1 MKKSRVF
8 TSPNNFAGIG
18 FNQLR
23 SWISAKSAT
32 GLPLTLFVLIYPM
45 AIGSL
50 QQTFSGYEIPLPS
63 WLWDLLLGVGVAAV
77 LLFARIFLT
86 RQTLLTN
93 LSIWVFA
100 ALFGA
105 SLPILVSMPLGGAAE
120 SVVFGIPI
128 SALSL
133 FGLQLFFTL
142 AAGALN
148 DYRASNKELLQIAA
162 ELEIRREGLNTELA
176 KRQRDLA
183 EQILS
188 EVEPRISTIQD
199 LLRNADSKRASNEI
213 LYLID
218 NLVRPLSQGLSIS
231 TGVETETVV
240 SVRVKPSLSALR
252 RRFVRKLSL
261 SSIFTP
267 HLHVIFALSFFAAS
281 MSLAAGLNG
290 VVYLFGFLVLQV
302 VVYALISRLLG
313 EMRLQHW
320 ILLIS
325 NLAVAGAANILFVAG
340 SKAAGLADPEG
351 LIAFVGLG
359 VFLVFFAAGYVS
371 IYSAAKQAANQEIR
385 HATERLAYLVGE
397 LQLRTASLKKQ
408 FALDL
413 HGDLQAKLQAALVRL
428 ERSASSDPAV
438 VDQVLKDLG
447 SATGGLQNPNAK
459 AVGFEDIFVLP
470 ELWDG
475 ICEVTIEI
483 SENAKAKLSSNS
495 GQTAVVLEI
504 VRERIIN
511 AVKHSS
517 AEEIDISIRLEGDEL
532 VISSRNEDLGVGLNL
547 GNQQGGGSK
556 LLDEVCRSWKLDFD
570 GGDLVF
576 EARLAA

>member
-8 TSPNNFAGIG
+8 GSPNNFAGIG

-77 LLFARIFLT
+77 LLFARLFLT

-148 DYRASNKELLQIAA
+148 DYRASNKKLLQIAA

-199 LLRNADSKRASNEI
+199 LLRKADSKQASNEI

-231 TGVETETVV
+231 TGAETETVV

-252 RRFVRKLSL
+252 RRFVRKLSV

-267 HLHVIFALSFFAAS
+267 HLHVIFVLSFFSAS
-281 MSLAAGLNG
+281 MSLAAGLSG

-320 ILLIS
+320 VLLIS
-325 NLAVAGAANILFVAG
+325 NLAVAAAAKMLFVAG
-340 SKAAGLADPEG
+340 SKVAGLADPEG

-385 HATERLAYLVGE
+385 QATERLAYLVGE

-428 ERSASSDPAV
+428 ERSASNYPAV

-459 AVGFEDIFVLP
+459 AVGFQDIFVLP

-547 GNQQGGGSK
+547 GNQRGGGSK

-570 GGDLVF
+570 GGDVVF
-576 EARLAA
+576 EARLAT

>member
-8 TSPNNFAGIG
+8 TSSNNFAGIG
-18 FNQLR
+18 FKQLR

-32 GLPLTLFVLIYPM
+32 GLPLTFFVLIYPM

-77 LLFARIFLT
+77 LLFARLFVT

-93 LSIWVFA
+93 LTIWVFA
-100 ALFGA
+100 ALCGA

-142 AAGALN
+142 AAGAIN

-176 KRQRDLA
+176 RRQRELA
-183 EQILS
+183 GQILS

-199 LLRNADSKRASNEI
+199 LLRNADSKQASNEI

-218 NLVRPLSQGLSIS
+218 DLVRPLSQGLSIS
-231 TGVETETVV
+231 NSFETEGVP

-252 RRFVRKLSL
+252 RRFVRRLSV

-267 HLHVIFALSFFAAS
+267 HLHVIFALSFFAPS
-281 MSLAAGLNG
+281 MILAAGLSG
-290 VVYLFGFLVLQV
+290 LVYLFGFLVLQV
-302 VVYALISRLLG
+302 SVYALISRLLG
-313 EMRLQHW
+313 EMQLHHW

-325 NLAVAGAANILFVAG
+325 NLAVSAAASVSFVEV
-340 SKAAGLADPEG
+340 SRAAGLTDPEG
-351 LIAFVGLG
+351 LIAFVGFG
-359 VFLVFFAAGYVS
+359 VFLVFSAAGYVS

-385 HATERLAYLVGE
+385 QATERLAYVVGE

-438 VDQVLKDLG
+438 VSQVLKDLG

-459 AVGFEDIFVLP
+459 AVGFEDIFVLR

-475 ICEVTIEI
+475 ICEATIEI
-483 SENAKAKLSSNS
+483 SESAKSKLSNNS

-517 AEEIDISIRLEGDEL
+517 AEEIDISIGLEGDNL
-532 VISSRNEDLGVGLNL
+532 VISTRNEDLGVGINL
-547 GNQQGGGSK
+547 GFRQGGGSK

-570 GGDLVF
+570 GGDVVF
-576 EARLAA
+576 EARLSA

>member
-8 TSPNNFAGIG
+8 TSANHFAGIG

-32 GLPLTLFVLIYPM
+32 GLPLTFFVLIYPM

-50 QQTFSGYEIPLPS
+50 QQAFSGYEIPLPS
-63 WLWDLLLGVGVAAV
+63 WIWDLLLGVGVAAV
-77 LLFARIFLT
+77 LLFARLFVT
-86 RQTLLTN
+86 RQTLLTH
-93 LSIWVFA
+93 LTIWVIA
-100 ALFGA
+100 AICGA

-142 AAGALN
+142 AAGAIN

-176 KRQRDLA
+176 RRQKNLA

-199 LLRNADSKRASNEI
+199 LLRNADSKQASNEI

-231 TGVETETVV
+231 TSVETERVP

-252 RRFVRKLSL
+252 RRFVRKLSV

-267 HLHVIFALSFFAAS
+267 HLHVIFALSFFAPS

-320 ILLIS
+320 VLLIS
-325 NLAVAGAANILFVAG
+325 NLAAAAAANILFVAG

-385 HATERLAYLVGE
+385 QATERLAYLVGE
-397 LQLRTASLKKQ
+397 LQLRTASLKKK

-428 ERSASSDPAV
+428 ERSASNDPAV
-438 VDQVLKDLG
+438 VNQVLTDLG
-447 SATGGLQNPNAK
+447 SATGSLQNPNAK

-470 ELWDG
+470 ELWGG

-483 SENAKAKLSSNS
+483 SESAKSKLSNNS

-517 AEEIDISIRLEGDEL
+517 AEEIDISVGLGGDDL
-532 VISSRNEDLGVGLNL
+532 VISTRNEDLGVGINL
-547 GNQQGGGSK
+547 GFRQGGGSK

-570 GGDLVF
+570 DGDVVF
-576 EARLAA
+576 EARLTA

>member
-8 TSPNNFAGIG
+8 ISSNNFAGIG
-18 FNQLR
+18 FKQLR

-32 GLPLTLFVLIYPM
+32 GLPLTFFVLIYPM

-77 LLFARIFLT
+77 LLFARLFVT

-93 LSIWVFA
+93 LTIWVFA
-100 ALFGA
+100 ALCGA

-142 AAGALN
+142 AAGAIN

-176 KRQRDLA
+176 RRQRELA
-183 EQILS
+183 GQILS

-199 LLRNADSKRASNEI
+199 LLRNADSKQASNEI

-218 NLVRPLSQGLSIS
+218 DLVRPLSQGLSIS
-231 TGVETETVV
+231 NSFETEGVP

-252 RRFVRKLSL
+252 RRFVRRLSV

-267 HLHVIFALSFFAAS
+267 HLHVIFALSFFAPS
-281 MSLAAGLNG
+281 MILAAGLSG
-290 VVYLFGFLVLQV
+290 LVYLFGFLVLQV
-302 VVYALISRLLG
+302 SVYALISRLLG
-313 EMRLQHW
+313 EMQLHHW

-325 NLAVAGAANILFVAG
+325 NLAVSAAASVSFVEV
-340 SKAAGLADPEG
+340 SRAAGLTDPEG
-351 LIAFVGLG
+351 LIAFVGFG
-359 VFLVFFAAGYVS
+359 VFLVFSAAGYVS

-385 HATERLAYLVGE
+385 QATERLAYVVGE

-438 VDQVLKDLG
+438 VSQVLKDLG

-459 AVGFEDIFVLP
+459 AVGFEDIFVLR

-475 ICEVTIEI
+475 ICEATIEI
-483 SENAKAKLSSNS
+483 SESAKSKLSNNS

-517 AEEIDISIRLEGDEL
+517 AEEIDISIGLEGDNL
-532 VISSRNEDLGVGLNL
+532 VISTRNEDLGVGINL
-547 GNQQGGGSK
+547 GFRQGGGSK

-570 GGDLVF
+570 GGDVVF
-576 EARLAA
+576 EARLSA

>member
-8 TSPNNFAGIG
+8 GSPNNFAGIG

-32 GLPLTLFVLIYPM
+32 GLPLTFFVLIYPM

-77 LLFARIFLT
+77 LLLARLFLT

-105 SLPILVSMPLGGAAE
+105 SLPILVSMPFGGAAE
-120 SVVFGIPI
+120 SVVLGIPI

-148 DYRASNKELLQIAA
+148 DYRASNKKLLQIAA

-176 KRQRDLA
+176 TRQRDLA

-199 LLRNADSKRASNEI
+199 LLRNADSKQASNEI

-252 RRFVRKLSL
+252 RRFVRKLSV

-267 HLHVIFALSFFAAS
+267 HLHVIFTLSFFAPS

-302 VVYALISRLLG
+302 VVYALNSRLLG

-320 ILLIS
+320 VLLIS
-325 NLAVAGAANILFVAG
+325 NLAVAAAANMLFVAG
-340 SKAAGLADPEG
+340 SKVAGLADPEG

-385 HATERLAYLVGE
+385 QATERLAYLVGE

-428 ERSASSDPAV
+428 ERSASSDPSV
-438 VDQVLKDLG
+438 VNQVLMDLG
-447 SATGGLQNPNAK
+447 SATGSLQNPNAK

-517 AEEIDISIRLEGDEL
+517 AEEIDMSIRLEGDEL

-547 GNQQGGGSK
+547 GSQQGGGSK
-556 LLDEVCRSWKLDFD
+556 LLDEVCRSWKLYFD
-570 GGDLVF
+570 GDDVVF

>member
-32 GLPLTLFVLIYPM
+32 DLPLTLFVLIYPM

-252 RRFVRKLSL
+252 RRFVRKLSV

-325 NLAVAGAANILFVAG
+325 NLAVAGAANMLFVAG

-385 HATERLAYLVGE
+385 QATERLAYLVGE

-483 SENAKAKLSSNS
+483 SENAKARLSSNS

-504 VRERIIN
+504 ARERIIN

>member
-23 SWISAKSAT
+23 SWISATSAT

-148 DYRASNKELLQIAA
+148 DYRASNKKLLQIAA

-199 LLRNADSKRASNEI
+199 LLRKADSKQASNEI

-231 TGVETETVV
+231 TGAETETVV

-252 RRFVRKLSL
+252 RRFVRKLSV
-261 SSIFTP
+261 SSLFTP
-267 HLHVIFALSFFAAS
+267 HLHVIFVLSFFAAS
-281 MSLAAGLNG
+281 MSLAAGLSG

-320 ILLIS
+320 VLLIS
-325 NLAVAGAANILFVAG
+325 NLAVAAAANILFVAG
-340 SKAAGLADPEG
+340 SKVAGLADPEG

-359 VFLVFFAAGYVS
+359 IFLVFFAAGYVS

-385 HATERLAYLVGE
+385 QATERLAYLVGE

-517 AEEIDISIRLEGDEL
+517 AEEIDASIRLEGDEL
-532 VISSRNEDLGVGLNL
+532 VISSRNEDLGVGQNL
-547 GNQQGGGSK
+547 GFQRGGGSK

-570 GGDLVF
+570 GGDVVF